1 MINRYENR
9 RLNAL
14 KEKEARFNKLLTV
27 KDSILKLCLEGKSF
41 LYITNNGEKLLGR
54 KITRWDLNLIYERE
68 GLKRPSIKDAA
79 NSKHTRD
86 MYKDTVQKLYGEDI
100 SNVSQSA
107 KIKAKKIEVNMSRYG
122 VENPY
127 QREDIKAKIRE
138 TLFEKYGVYVTAH
151 IAGIKGNNGR
161 MSKIHQK
168 VSGYLS
174 DIGIEHLNEQRGLFI
189 KFNEKLNRNYSP
201 MPDIYVPS
209 KKLVFEIYGDLWHMN
224 PKIYHSS
231 DTVKLFTGYSS
242 AEEVWQKD
250 ADRRAHIESFGIKVV
265 VLWEQDIKKC
275 FQQIKECINEEL
287 QREIS

>member
-107 KIKAKKIEVNMSRYG
+107 KIKAKKIEV
-122 VENPY
+122 VEHKSEFASIPV
-127 QREDIKAKIRE
+127 ASV
-138 TLFEKYGVYVTAH
+138 KYLNDPVSD
-151 IAGIKGNNGR
+151 
-161 MSKIHQK
+161 SKFKHDSSLSTFK
-168 VSGYLS
+168 VLRTK
-174 DIGIEHLNEQRGLFI
+174 Q
-189 KFNEKLNRNYSP
+189 
-201 MPDIYVPS
+201 
-209 KKLVFEIYGDLWHMN
+209 
-224 PKIYHSS
+224 
-231 DTVKLFTGYSS
+231 
-242 AEEVWQKD
+242 
-250 ADRRAHIESFGIKVV
+250 SF
-265 VLWEQDIKKC
+265 
-275 FQQIKECINEEL
+275 
-287 QREIS
+287 